1 MNLFLP
7 FWSMLPF
14 LDLVVTPRFTPTP
27 TPMPASTTGE
37 SGFSLEAF
45 LPIVLIFFLIAIG
58 FLIRNALVKKK

>member
-7 FWSMLPF
+7 FWNTLPF

-27 TPMPASTTGE
+27 TPMPASATGE

-45 LPIVLIFFLIAIG
+45 LPIVLILFLIVIG